1 MYPSVEDEVHT
12 ILNSIQDK
20 KALVDREAQRIRA
33 IENPHPYNEF
43 DPKMWCITAVGDAL
57 VKLRLLIE
65 NNFNY
70 IETMGLVATTRYIF
84 EINIWLNLFKQDVN
98 YGLTYYKQLLKDKV
112 TYWNNLKEQHERDII
127 FFKQLDIEEKEL
139 KQPIFKK
146 ITSLSDERETQ
157 RTVDL
162 LNTANDTMDNKAA
175 RNFSL
180 YIEQA
185 KYNGFA
191 FQAHL
196 IKEQAL
202 PKIQNSLDDVNNNL
216 LRFNKETK
224 SFSDKIPKVKNFKE
238 KAALVNMSYEYD
250 FIFQFTSSLLHA
262 SPSSLTTNQKNLE
275 LHEVSMLTRYI
286 NVKIQDILD
295 LVKDYQ

>member
-12 ILNSIQDK
+12 ILNSIQAK

-112 TYWNNLKEQHERDII
+112 TYWNNLKEQHEREII

-139 KQPIFKK
+139 QQPIFKK
-146 ITSLSDERETQ
+146 IASLSDERKAQ
-157 RTVDL
+157 RVIDL

-196 IKEQAL
+196 IKEKAL
-202 PKIQNSLDDVNNNL
+202 PKIENSLDEVNNNL
-216 LRFNKETK
+216 LRFNKETQ

-295 LVKDYQ
+295 LAKDYQ